1 MDRFADGRSRRPFS
15 SVPARVPAKEF
26 VENVVRVLVERPQD
40 IEIAVVEGER
50 SILVEAR
57 VPAAEAGRVI
67 GRDGRVI
74 NALRTLIAALVARDG
89 KRAVLDVTE
98 LGAESRGR
106 PREPTID
113 ISE

>member
-1 MDRFADGRSRRPFS
+1 MDRYNDGRMRRPFS
-15 SVPARVPAKEF
+15 PTSARVPAKEF
-26 VENVVRVLVERPQD
+26 MENVVRVLVERPQD

-74 NALRTLIAALVARDG
+74 NALRTLISALAARQG

-98 LGAESRGR
+98 LGAEA
-106 PREPTID
+106 REPRG
-113 ISE
+113 